1 MRLLGLLG
9 CIVSLWAVW
18 TASAQESFSADDG
31 FFSFTIPDGW
41 TSTAIPDGL
50 SLSTESSDVMVYL
63 VTRVADS
70 ANDAIVP
77 ALEQVGVT
85 YGALASETDAPLPN
99 GVWRQHIYSNG
110 GDLALGLSQVKEGR
124 ALVMIVAGE
133 QAEIQTMNPQI
144 LSILTSIQ
152 VGEVSLPPY
161 VDTESFTER
170 EVFFGEDPYVMNG
183 TLTVPLG
190 ESRFPAV
197 VIVHGS
203 GPSDRN
209 GTLGSLAAYRDIA
222 QGLASQGII
231 VLRYDKRTLTY
242 GADIPLDNTFTVDT
256 ESTDDAVMAVEFLR
270 NQTEVDPDKIFV
282 LGHSQGASLTP
293 RIIQR
298 SDVAGGIMLAAAT
311 RPFSELVRE
320 QIAYISEVNPDAMVS
335 PAIVGL
341 QTVVDNFDK
350 VASGADYVDVFG
362 AQGNYFESLNAINPL
377 ITAQEVDVPLLIL
390 QGERDYQ
397 VTMTDFSLWQA
408 AYGDN
413 DSVTLMSYPTLNHQF
428 MSQGDLTRLS
438 IPQDYESPDF
448 VSAEVIQD
456 ISDWIQAIE

>member
-18 TASAQESFSADDG
+18 TASAQEGFSADDG
-31 FFSFTIPDGW
+31 FFSFTIPEGW

-50 SLSTESSDVMVYL
+50 SLSTDTSDVMVYL
-63 VTRVADS
+63 VTRSSDS
-70 ANDAIVP
+70 ANDAIGP
-77 ALEQVGVT
+77 ALDQVSVT

-99 GVWRQHIYSNG
+99 GLWRQHIYSNG
-110 GDLALGLSQVKEGR
+110 GDLALGLAQVKEGR

-133 QAEIQTMNPQI
+133 QAEIQAMNPQI

-170 EVFFGEDPYVMNG
+170 EVFFGEDPYIMNG

-209 GTLGSLAAYRDIA
+209 GTLGSLAAYRDIS

-242 GADIPLDNTFTVDT
+242 GTDIPLDDTFTVDA
-256 ESTDDAVMAVEFLR
+256 ESTDDAVLAVEFLR

-320 QIAYISEVNPDAMVS
+320 QIAYISEVNPDAMLS

-341 QTVVDNFDK
+341 QTVVDNFDA
-350 VASGADYVDVFG
+350 VASGADYADVFG
-362 AQGNYFESLNAINPL
+362 AQGNYFESLNALNPL
-377 ITAQEVDVPLLIL
+377 ITAQEVDAPLLIL

-408 AYGDN
+408 GYGDN
-413 DSVTLMSYPTLNHQF
+413 ERVTLISYPTLNHQF
-428 MSQGDLTRLS
+428 MSQGDLTGLS
-438 IPQDYESPDF
+438 IPQDYEIPDF

-456 ISDWIQAIE
+456 ISDWIQTIE